1 MSPRIF
7 LTWFVVTVVTVV
19 LAIVVGLGRETASFD
34 LVNGDPVFENLRED
48 PDAASKIEVKS
59 RFGEFALLR
68 DGDAWVTPDRADYP
82 VEANDVRRLIVSLA
96 DMRFVER
103 KTANPERFHR
113 LEVQDIDKELA
124 DSAYVKVSNGDD
136 KTLAELIVGRP
147 SARFFGGNSSGTY
160 IRFPDTTDT
169 WLVSSVTNVQTR
181 LVPWLNREIVKIPA
195 DAIARIS
202 IGEGEGAYVLS
213 RADAESEFV
222 IEGAPEGRTAD
233 PEKVRP
239 VNRALANAELED
251 VKQRSAFPLPEGSQP
266 SVVVTFDGLSI
277 RADLVKVE
285 RKQWGTFAASYV
297 GDADDTSEGATAA
310 RAAVETINARV
321 GGWVYWV
328 PGSVFN
334 NLTRPVEELL
344 KPLAPDAS

>member
-34 LVNGDPVFENLRED
+34 LVKRAPVFEDLRAD
-48 PDAASKIEVKS
+48 PDAVAKIEVKS
-59 RFGEFALLR
+59 RFGEFTLLR
-68 DGDAWVTPDRADYP
+68 NGDNWFTPDRADYP

-96 DMRFVER
+96 DMRYVER
-103 KTANPERFHR
+103 KTANPERFAR
-113 LEVQDIDKELA
+113 LEVQDIDSELA
-124 DSAYVKVSNGDD
+124 DSAYVKVSNADD

-160 IRFPDTTDT
+160 IRFPDTNDT

-195 DAIARIS
+195 DTIARIS

-213 RADAESEFV
+213 RANAESEFV
-222 IEGAPEGRTAD
+222 IEGAPEGRTVD
-233 PEKVRP
+233 QEKVRP

-251 VKQRSAFPLPEGSQP
+251 VKQRSAFSLPEGAQGAE
-266 SVVVTFDGLSI
+266 VVTFDGLSI
-277 RADLVKVE
+277 RAKMVKVE
-285 RKQWGTFAASYV
+285 RKQWGTFEASYV
-297 GDADDTSEGATAA
+297 GDASDTSEGANIA

-321 GGWVYWV
+321 GDWVYWV
-328 PGSVFN
+328 PGSVFT
-334 NLTRPVEELL
+334 NLTRPVEEVLT
-344 KPLAPDAS
+344 PAEPDAS